1 MAKTRIEKIEDID
14 LKIAQMENER
24 KALIAEQKEADRKA
38 RTNRICERGG
48 YIESVLPETLQFNKE
63 QFRDFINRTLLTN
76 YAKRELEE
84 ILTQPA
90 APSEVKPSNAET
102 PAAQAVEQNR
112 SVANTQEK
120 K

>member
-14 LKIAQMENER
+14 VKMKQMENEK
-24 KALIAEQKEADRKA
+24 KALIAEQKAADRKA

-48 YIESVLPETLQFNKE
+48 YIESVLPETLQLGKE
-63 QFRDFINRTLLTN
+63 QFRNFINRTLLTN

-90 APSEVKPSNAET
+90 EPSEVKPSIAET
-102 PAAQAVEQNR
+102 PAAQAVEQNKPL
-112 SVANTQEK
+112 ANTQEK

>member
-14 LKIAQMENER
+14 ARIVQMENER
-24 KALIAEQKEADRKA
+24 KALIAEQKAADRKA

-48 YIESVLPETLQFNKE
+48 YIESVLPETLQLSKE
-63 QFRDFINRTLLTN
+63 QFRDFVNRTLLTN

-90 APSEVKPSNAET
+90 ESSEVKPPNAGT
-102 PAAQAVEQNR
+102 PAAQAVEQNKPA
-112 SVANTQEK
+112 ANPPEK

>member
-1 MAKTRIEKIEDID
+1 MAKTRIQKIEDID
-14 LKIAQMENER
+14 IELIQLQNER
-24 KALIAEQKEADRKA
+24 NRLMAEQKEADRKA

-48 YIESVLPETLQFNKE
+48 YIESVLPETLQMNKE
-63 QFRDFINRTLLTN
+63 QFRNFINRTLVTN

-90 APSEVKPSNAET
+90 EPPIEKRVIAKT
-102 PAAQAVEQNR
+102 PAAQGLDAKFT
-112 SVANTQEK
+112 VANQQEK